1 MKKVI
6 NSPFR
11 WTGSKKKLLNE
22 MVSSFDKGKTVYI
35 EPFLGSGVVMLNV
48 INNQLYSNYF
58 VNDVNQNIIDF
69 YLNIKNNLDTL
80 AKEIECIVNKYNN
93 AEFKEKFYYETRMKF
108 NESDESTEKKSAMFW
123 FLMKAGYNG
132 VYRVNSHNKFNVPF
146 GKKEKIVFSYE
157 QFAYISG
164 LIQGV
169 HFYCL
174 SYEDF
179 LFEVLHDIENK
190 DCFIY
195 CDPPYLPETPSTLH
209 HVLYTKEKF
218 LHRDFI
224 EKLYDFQRIKKVS
237 IMISM
242 SDSAYANL
250 LYGAGFKSLPLAEIV
265 RTVNPK
271 KIIKSKEIAYLNYD
285 IELDSDK

>member
-1 MKKVI
+1 
-6 NSPFR
+6 
-11 WTGSKKKLLNE
+11 
-22 MVSSFDKGKTVYI
+22 MVSSFDKKKTVYV

-69 YLNIKNNLDTL
+69 YLNIKNNLEVL
-80 AKEIECIVNKYNN
+80 SREIECIANKYN
-93 AEFKEKFYYETRMKF
+93 ATEFKEKFYYEIRMKF
-108 NESDESTEKKSAMFW
+108 NECDESTEKKSAMFW
-123 FLMKAGYNG
+123 FLMKTGFNG

-146 GKKEKIVFSYE
+146 GRKEKIVFSYE
-157 QFAYISG
+157 QFAYISD
-164 LIQGV
+164 LIQNV
-169 HFYCL
+169 YFYCL

-179 LFEVLHDIENK
+179 LLEVFQSVESEE
-190 DCFIY
+190 CFIY
-195 CDPPYLPETPSTLH
+195 CDPPYLPETPSTVH

-224 EKLYDFQRIKKVS
+224 KRLYDYQSDKDIS

-285 IELDSDK
+285 IELDEGK